1 LLCTQAK
8 RDLLVSLWSAW
19 QGVAGAAEKKP
30 ATTGPAQV
38 MKNENLEETGS
49 VAAAHDPGVTA
60 LWRSGDFMDEI
71 ACRLAPLTAARGYGS
86 P

>member
-1 LLCTQAK
+1 
-8 RDLLVSLWSAW
+8 
-19 QGVAGAAEKKP
+19 
-30 ATTGPAQV
+30 

-71 ACRLAPLTAARGYGS
+71 VCRLAPLTAARGYRS